1 MANRTSQQQRERRA
15 ARDQAARQA
24 ASRAE
29 RRRRI
34 IAIAAVAVVLVAVA
48 GTLFAAAN
56 GADKQKTATT
66 STTAST
72 IGGNSTTEVPTGPTV
87 SLPPGTAGAAMT
99 GPTPCP
105 AEDGSSPRTTLFAG
119 PPPKCLDTS
128 KAYNAVIDTSEGP
141 LTLSLY
147 TDLAPTAVNNLAVL
161 ARYHY
166 WDGLPLTSIIPR
178 GTTQFATDLTTDGKP
193 SPGYTLPGEF
203 QKGGIVI
210 TPGMLAFA
218 PVDAS
223 NQIGGGLII
232 ALGDKA
238 ADLPATTTV
247 IGLLL
252 DGTNTLA
259 AINKAGS
266 ASGAP
271 TKVITI
277 TGIRVI
283 PPPISTSTTG

>member
-15 ARDQAARQA
+15 ARDQAARLA
-24 ASRAE
+24 AERAD
-29 RRRRI
+29 RRRRT
-34 IAIAAVAVVLVAVA
+34 IAIAAVVLVLLAVA

-56 GADKQKTATT
+56 GADRTKTAAPT
-66 STTAST
+66 TTAST
-72 IGGNSTTEVPTGPTV
+72 LPGDSSSTVPTGPTV
-87 SLPPGTAGAAMT
+87 SLPPNTSGAVLT

-105 AEDGSSPRTTLFAG
+105 QEDGSSPRTTLFAG
-119 PPPKCLDTS
+119 PPPQCLDPA
-128 KAYNAVIDTSEGP
+128 KPYNAVIDTSVGP

-147 TDLAPTAVNNLAVL
+147 TELAPKAVNNLAVL

-166 WDGLPLTSIIPR
+166 WDGLPLSSIIPR
-178 GTTQFATDLTTDGKP
+178 ATMQVATDLTTDGQP
-193 SPGYTLPGEF
+193 SPGYTLPGEY

-218 PVDAS
+218 PVDKD
-223 NQIGGGLII
+223 NQIGGALLM

-238 ADLPATTTV
+238 ADLPPTTTV

-252 DGTNTLA
+252 DGTDALA

-266 ASGAP
+266 ADGAP
-271 TKVITI
+271 TEVITI
-277 TGIRVI
+277 KGITVV
-283 PPPISTSTTG
+283 PAPISTSTTG